1 MKISNMTMRPHHTGI
16 IPPVPTILDQS
27 GKFDP
32 SGMKLLI
39 DSLIRQG
46 VQGLFFLGT
55 AGEFSLFSTEQREE
69 IAEVCVKYTN
79 GRLPVWIGTGSNTT
93 AETLRLSKHAAEQG
107 ATGIVVINPY
117 YYKLSEEALFSH
129 YASILEAVD
138 VPLMLYNFPALTGQD
153 LSPAFVSRLA
163 AKYTNVTGIKETVDQ
178 LSHIRQMIMQVKA
191 VKPDFSVFCG
201 FDEYL
206 LPTLAAGGD
215 GAIAASANFAPQLML
230 GLLSSFLK
238 NDMAEVLEFH
248 RRIIEIPPL
257 YGIDDPFIP
266 SIKEA
271 IRLAG
276 VPVSTFCLAPANP
289 WNADKEVTLKEI
301 FNRAGISQVSI

>member
-1 MKISNMTMRPHHTGI
+1 MKIIHPIAGV

-27 GKFDP
+27 GKFDRA
-32 SGMKLLI
+32 GMKLLI
-39 DSLIRQG
+39 DSLVSKG
-46 VQGLFFLGT
+46 VHGLFFLGT
-55 AGEFSLFSTEQREE
+55 AGEFSLFTAEQREE
-69 IAEVCVKYTN
+69 IAELCLEYTN
-79 GRLPVWIGTGSNTT
+79 GRLPAWIGTGSNTVS
-93 AETLRLSKHAAEQG
+93 ETLRLSRHAAEHG

-117 YYKLSEEALFSH
+117 YYKLSGDALFAH
-129 YASILEAVD
+129 YAAILEAVD

-163 AKYTNVTGIKETVDQ
+163 AKYPNVAGIKETVDQ

-191 VKPDFSVFCG
+191 VSPDFSVLCG

-230 GLLSSFLK
+230 GVYDSFQKGDL
-238 NDMAEVLEFH
+238 AGVLQFNKQLV
-248 RRIIEIPPL
+248 EIPAL
-257 YGIDDPFIP
+257 YGIDDPFIA

-271 IRLAG
+271 VRLSG
-276 VPVSTFCLAPANP
+276 VPVSTYSLASPGVWSA
-289 WNADKEVTLKEI
+289 EHEQSLKEI
-301 FNRAGISQVSI
+301 FSRAGIAQG

>member
-1 MKISNMTMRPHHTGI
+1 MKIVHPTAGV

-27 GKFDP
+27 GKFDRA
-32 SGMKLLI
+32 GMKLLI
-39 DSLIRQG
+39 DSLVSKG
-46 VQGLFFLGT
+46 VHGLFFLGT
-55 AGEFSLFSTEQREE
+55 AGEFSLFTAEQREE
-69 IAEVCVKYTN
+69 IAELCLEYTA
-79 GRLPVWIGTGSNTT
+79 GRLPAWIGTGSNTVS
-93 AETLRLSKHAAEQG
+93 ETLRLSRHAAEHG

-117 YYKLSEEALFSH
+117 YYKLSGDALFAH
-129 YASILEAVD
+129 YAAILEAVD

-163 AKYTNVTGIKETVDQ
+163 AKYPNVAGIKETVDQ

-191 VKPDFSVFCG
+191 VSPDFSVLCG

-230 GLLSSFLK
+230 GVYDSFKKGDL
-238 NDMAEVLEFH
+238 AGVLQFNKQ
-248 RRIIEIPPL
+248 IVEIPAL
-257 YGIDDPFIP
+257 YGIDDPFIA

-271 IRLAG
+271 VRLSG
-276 VPVSTFCLAPANP
+276 VQVSTYSLASPGA
-289 WNADKEVTLKEI
+289 WSAEHEQSLKEI
-301 FNRAGISQVSI
+301 FSRAGIAQG